1 MVEPRVEDGAGGI
14 LSHKGLQGLGKTNN
28 KSNLRLEI
36 EMALMAKC
44 FVNMSSVSRTTNN
57 SSSRVYKLL
66 TVFSAGTCTHMQAH
80 CPTLLFME
88 QCPSEAFHTPH

>member
-14 LSHKGLQGLGKTNN
+14 LSHKGLQGLGKTSN

-44 FVNMSSVSRTTNN
+44 FVNMSSVSRTNI
-57 SSSRVYKLL
+57 
-66 TVFSAGTCTHMQAH
+66 
-80 CPTLLFME
+80 
-88 QCPSEAFHTPH
+88 